1 MKNRGLHLA
10 YISVGS
16 NMGNRME
23 NCEKGIKL
31 LNDQDH
37 ISVLI
42 TSPFY
47 QTEPVDYIEQDWFV
61 NGVIQVETSLEP
73 VSLLAVVKGI
83 EQQVGRK
90 LSDIRFG
97 PRILDMD
104 LLLYDSLVFHY
115 HGLEIPHPRMHKRCF
130 VLKPLC
136 DIDPDI
142 VHPILDKTVQYLLDR
157 IDHEGQEVIQYPCG
171 E

>member
-1 MKNRGLHLA
+1 MENRGLHLA

-31 LNDQDH
+31 LNDQDD

-42 TSPFY
+42 RSPFY
-47 QTEPVDYIEQDWFV
+47 QTEPVDYIEQDWFI
-61 NGVIQVETSLEP
+61 NGVVQVETSLEP
-73 VSLLAVVKGI
+73 VSLLASVKGI

-90 LSDIRFG
+90 SSDIRFG

-104 LLLYDSLVFHY
+104 LLLYGSFVLHHPGLV
-115 HGLEIPHPRMHKRCF
+115 IPHPRMHKRCF

-142 VHPILDKTVQYLLDR
+142 VHPVLGETMKNLLDR

-171 E
+171 D